1 MCAKFGPTNACP
13 DFACLK
19 SLIQT
24 AKLEITSLHE
34 PSVSDGCCVT
44 PVRVTRMQSTPEM
57 SAAEMSVVTEKQK
70 RREKNRQEH
79 NKGRNERIEGTVGR
93 FCNNTPCMEEESD
106 SS

>member
-34 PSVSDGCCVT
+34 PSVSDGCCVI
-44 PVRVTRMQSTPEM
+44 PVRVTRMKSTPEM
-57 SAAEMSVVTEKQK
+57 SAAEMNMVTEKRK
-70 RREKNRQEH
+70 RREKTVKNRIKEEG
-79 NKGRNERIEGTVGR
+79 KGRE
-93 FCNNTPCMEEESD
+93 FCKKYLQT
-106 SS
+106 